1 MRLINK
7 NYCSVIFGIIL
18 FIFLLSLIY
27 SGTSESSSTNE
38 WAMFHRGLNHSGV
51 YPGVIDMTNFGKLWS
66 YTMGNWSYSSSPA
79 ISQDILYIGSY
90 DKKLYAVNA
99 TNGSLIWTYTTKGIV
114 RSSPAVSNNIVYA
127 GSGDTRFY
135 ALNATSGVHIWNYT
149 TKDAIYAPPLVY
161 NDIAYIPSSDNHTY
175 ALNATNGTHI
185 WNFSAGNQMAT
196 SSPVYLKDIIY
207 VGSHDSNLYALNAT
221 NGSQIWNYSTDSKI
235 YSSPTIYNDVIY
247 VGSNDKKLHAI
258 NATNG
263 SGIWNY
269 ATGNFTYSSP
279 IVFKGVVYV
288 GVEGGVANDSYV
300 LASNATDGTQIWNYT
315 VADKIY
321 SSPAIANDI
330 LFIGSND
337 YRMYVLNT
345 TTGTPLWA
353 YTTGGNIRSCPAIA
367 NGVVYIGSD
376 DKNIY
381 AFTSGQTD
389 TTFPAIEIISPVNDS
404 ESTDRV
410 LDILYTRTDDVL
422 LSSCWYSNDSYLANT
437 TIDSCANLT
446 SIIWAMGVGK
456 HTLTI
461 WINDSNGNVNH
472 STISF
477 TITETTVSSVG
488 GSSSGTTGGASTAS
502 TAQTGSIAVSI
513 AVSSASSSVNVPI
526 VSDQGTGVKEVEIT
540 SNRGGSLHGKL
551 NLIAKNTSSLP
562 YTINYSGE
570 YVPYK
575 FLTINTTLNESNIGN
590 ARIRI
595 GISKSWI
602 SSNNVSEV
610 KFVKA
615 YPYYTELSSSLV
627 SQNETE
633 QVYDFYTSNFS
644 TFAVIG
650 VLPVLIDEETADE
663 EETNINPILQS
674 FNWKNILPWGI
685 AIIIVS
691 AIVVVL
697 FLRFR
702 KKH

>member
-1 MRLINK
+1 MRGVNK
-7 NYCSVIFGIIL
+7 NYCSVAFGII
-18 FIFLLSLIY
+18 FIIFLLGLIY

-38 WAMFHRGLNHSGV
+38 WTMFHRGLNHSGV

-90 DKKLYAVNA
+90 DKKIYAVNA

-114 RSSPAVSNNIVYA
+114 RSSPAVANNIVYA
-127 GSGDTRFY
+127 GSGDKNLY
-135 ALNATSGVHIWNYT
+135 ALNATDGTYIWNYT
-149 TKDAIYAPPLVY
+149 TKDAIYAPPTIY
-161 NDIAYIPSSDNHTY
+161 NDIVYIASSDNHTY
-175 ALNATNGTHI
+175 AVNATNGTYI
-185 WNFSAGNQMAT
+185 WNYTAKNQMAT
-196 SSPVYLKDIIY
+196 SSPAIVKDILY
-207 VGSHDSNLYALNAT
+207 VGSHDYNL
-221 NGSQIWNYSTDSKI
+221 S
-235 YSSPTIYNDVIY
+235 
-247 VGSNDKKLHAI
+247 AI

-263 SGIWNY
+263 TLIWNY
-269 ATGNFTYSSP
+269 KTSGKIYSTPTVYNDVVYVGSNDRSLYAINSTNGSLIWNYPTGNFTYSSP

-345 TTGTPLWA
+345 TTGTPLWS

-389 TTFPAIEIISPVNDS
+389 TTFPSIEIVSPVNDS
-404 ESTDRV
+404 ESNDRV
-410 LDILYTRTDDVL
+410 LDILYTRTEDVL
-422 LSSCWYSNDSYLANT
+422 ISSCWYSNDSYSVNT

-461 WINDSNGNVNH
+461 WINDSSGNVNH

-477 TITETTVSSVG
+477 TITEPTSSSVG
-488 GSSSGTTGGASTAS
+488 GSSSGTTSTTS
-502 TAQTGSIAVSI
+502 TVTTAQTGSIAVAI
-513 AVSSASSSVNVPI
+513 TVSSASSSVSVPI
-526 VSDQGTGVKEVEIT
+526 VSDHGTGVKEVEIT
-540 SNRGGSLHGKL
+540 SNSGGSLHGKL

-562 YTINYSGE
+562 YIINYSGE

-590 ARIRI
+590 ARIRV

-644 TFAVIG
+644 TFAIIG
-650 VLPVLIDEETADE
+650 VLPVFSNEEIADE
-663 EETNINPILQS
+663 EETNTDLQPL
-674 FNWKNILPWGI
+674 NWKNLLSWGI
-685 AIIIVS
+685 AIIIAV
-691 AIVVVL
+691 AIIIIL